1 MTEEEIRKTIIE
13 AAYKFEVA
21 LRSKTPMDRMVLVTE
36 QIASNEIVFTVWN
49 DDAAPLGHNLMV
61 IKGQQRLRE
70 LTDDNAAL
78 FLKIAAIKCI
88 NAEQAEALLYFEGE
102 SDHRH

>member
-13 AAYKFEVA
+13 AAYKFELV
-21 LRSKTPMDRMVLVTE
+21 LRPKTPMDRMVLVSE

-49 DDAAPLGHNLMV
+49 DDAAPLGHNLMA

-70 LTDDNAAL
+70 LTDDNATP
-78 FLKIAAIKCI
+78 FLKIAAIKCM

-102 SDHRH
+102 PDHQH

>member
-13 AAYKFEVA
+13 AAYKFEVV
-21 LRSKTPMDRMVLVTE
+21 LRPKTPMDRMVLVTE

-49 DDAAPLGHNLMV
+49 DDAAPLGHNLMA

-70 LTDDNAAL
+70 LTVDNAAL
-78 FLKIAAIKCI
+78 FKIAAIKCI

-102 SDHRH
+102 PDHQH

>member
-13 AAYKFEVA
+13 AACKFEVV
-21 LRSKTPMDRMVLVTE
+21 LRPKTPMDSMVLVSE

-70 LTDDNAAL
+70 LTDDNVAP
-78 FLKIAAIKCI
+78 FLKIAAIKCM
-88 NAEQAEALLYFEGE
+88 NAEQAEALHSFEGE
-102 SDHRH
+102 PDHRH